1 MIATLILS
9 AALAPP
15 DPAPLR
21 TALDRCDRGAIA
33 ALTALEPKR
42 RAAFSGAVYDEQR
55 AIARDRAELDGALL
69 GPAEPATAAPAAPAA
84 TAVPMTSAAPDRVRA
99 ALEARQRR
107 LDDARTVER
116 AWRETLE
123 DGRAAF
129 LAQCTNR
136 RDGGQ
141 P

>member
-1 MIATLILS
+1 MIVPLVL
-9 AALAPP
+9 AAGLVPP

-21 TALDRCDRGAIA
+21 SALERCDKGAIA

-55 AIARDRAELDGALL
+55 TLAEERARLDAIMIGPDAAPPALTPPTAAIAPSAPSGAERA
-69 GPAEPATAAPAAPAA
+69 
-84 TAVPMTSAAPDRVRA
+84 RA
-99 ALEARQRR
+99 AIDARQRR
-107 LDDARTVER
+107 LDDARLVER
-116 AWRETLE
+116 AWRESLE

>member
-1 MIATLILS
+1 MIVALVLS

-55 AIARDRAELDGALL
+55 AIARERAELDGALL
-69 GPAEPATAAPAAPAA
+69 GAELAGAPAAAGSP
-84 TAVPMTSAAPDRVRA
+84 APDRARA

>member
-1 MIATLILS
+1 MIAAPLL
-9 AALAPP
+9 AAAIVAP

-21 TALDRCDRGAIA
+21 SALERCDKGAIA
-33 ALTALEPKR
+33 ALTAIEPKR

-55 AIARDRAELDGALL
+55 AIAEERARLD
-69 GPAEPATAAPAAPAA
+69 AAPAAPDGAA
-84 TAVPMTSAAPDRVRA
+84 VVTQPGAVAAPDRLRA
-99 ALEARQRR
+99 ALDARQRR

-116 AWRETLE
+116 AWRESLE

>member
-1 MIATLILS
+1 MILPLILT
-9 AALAPP
+9 AGLVPP

-21 TALDRCDRGAIA
+21 TALERCDKGAIA

-55 AIARDRAELDGALL
+55 AIAAERGQLDAAVL
-69 GPAEPATAAPAAPAA
+69 GIDQPTAPQPGAAPA
-84 TAVPMTSAAPDRVRA
+84 TSADRLRA
-99 ALEARQRR
+99 ALDARQRR

>member
-1 MIATLILS
+1 MIAALLLS

-55 AIARDRAELDGALL
+55 AIARERAELDGALL
-69 GPAEPATAAPAAPAA
+69 VPTEPAGASAAAGSPAI
-84 TAVPMTSAAPDRVRA
+84 TIAAPDRARA

>member
-1 MIATLILS
+1 MIAAPL
-9 AALAPP
+9 LAVAIVAP

-21 TALDRCDRGAIA
+21 SALERCDKGAIA
-33 ALTALEPKR
+33 ALTAIEPKR

-55 AIARDRAELDGALL
+55 AIAEERARLD
-69 GPAEPATAAPAAPAA
+69 AAPAALAGPDGPAVVTQPGA
-84 TAVPMTSAAPDRVRA
+84 IAAPDRLRA

-116 AWRETLE
+116 AWRESLE

>member
-1 MIATLILS
+1 MITTLLLS

-55 AIARDRAELDGALL
+55 AIARDRAELDGPLL
-69 GPAEPATAAPAAPAA
+69 GAEPAGAPAAAGS
-84 TAVPMTSAAPDRVRA
+84 TAITIPAPDRARA

>member
-1 MIATLILS
+1 MGLPGAESLTDRTIPTFSRGELPHFAGINTFLKS
-9 AALAPP
+9 PYVENVRDVGKYDAAVLGIDQPTAPQP
-15 DPAPLR
+15 
-21 TALDRCDRGAIA
+21 G
-33 ALTALEPKR
+33 
-42 RAAFSGAVYDEQR
+42 
-55 AIARDRAELDGALL
+55 
-69 GPAEPATAAPAAPAA
+69 AAPA
-84 TAVPMTSAAPDRVRA
+84 TSADRLRA
-99 ALEARQRR
+99 ALDARQRR